1 MFLSSHADA
10 VVPSSSSGT
19 HEKLSNTYETRLLEL
34 IATNQ
39 RLKRTAERQR
49 QLHQQQVDAL
59 QAEHRGELDRVVAEH
74 AEQLRQLP
82 ALRSQLRNYQAEL
95 QVDLGVSQSRYD
107 ALRARAE
114 DSLTLKEFVLM
125 RVHEHTLPM
134 RERAEQDAKNLEA
147 AREALETANL
157 RIERDQRLFRHQNS
171 MDKQQRH
178 AADEEVALLQSTVQE
193 LRGRLAAVTA
203 ESEKNKA
210 QSKMY
215 EESNTRRMELER
227 LLKQVTHTKD
237 TQAEMLKNLSSE
249 KEEVSLNCSRME
261 QQLRM
266 LHKDKS
272 YLTANNT
279 AHTKRVH
286 ELEQKLARS
295 KEKARAAKASMEKFQ
310 QQMVECREHH
320 RREFE
325 TKLHSELKVLK
336 GYAHVRYFFPSVAMT
351 TDLPSIVF
359 LKVLQE
365 RNEVQLDEIKA
376 TARSDKT
383 EIYLCKKPQLL
394 HLSWTGKA
402 SRILSS

>member
-1 MFLSSHADA
+1 MD
-10 VVPSSSSGT
+10 
-19 HEKLSNTYETRLLEL
+19 RLL
-34 IATNQ
+34 A
-39 RLKRTAERQR
+39 A
-49 QLHQQQVDAL
+49 
-59 QAEHRGELDRVVAEH
+59 H

-82 ALRSQLRNYQAEL
+82 ALQSQMRNYRAEL
-95 QVDLGVSQSRYD
+95 QADLGISQSRYD
-107 ALRARAE
+107 TLRARAE
-114 DSLTLKEFVLM
+114 DSLTLKEFVLI

-157 RIERDQRLFRHQNS
+157 RIERDQRLYRHQNS

-178 AADEEVALLQSTVQE
+178 AADEEVALLQGTVQE
-193 LRGRLAAVTA
+193 LRARVAAATA

-215 EESNTRRMELER
+215 EETNTRRMELER
-227 LLKQVTHTKD
+227 LLKQITHTKD

-249 KEEVSLNCSRME
+249 KEEVSMNCSRME

-272 YLTANNT
+272 YLSANNT
-279 AHTKRVH
+279 AHTKRIH
-286 ELEQKLARS
+286 ELEQKLAKS
-295 KEKARAAKASMEKFQ
+295 KEKGRAAKASMEKFK
-310 QQMVECREHH
+310 QQMIDCREHH

-325 TKLHSELKVLK
+325 SKLQSEIKVFK
-336 GYAHVRYFFPSVAMT
+336 DHTHDDGQQNIQWWREHVSR
-351 TDLPSIVF
+351 SII

-376 TARSDKT
+376 SARWVKLMLWQVNACIFAFSVKNQFKI
-383 EIYLCKKPQLL
+383 E
-394 HLSWTGKA
+394 S
-402 SRILSS
+402 